1 MLVAN
6 GITKLF
12 ASRRDAMLVKFTSG
26 IDSNFY
32 QHIVPMGRVFLKDI
46 VSTNILS
53 LRDRQIF
60 IVITLPPKI
69 RNNQLFFCKS
79 QNVQ

>member
-1 MLVAN
+1 MLVEN

-32 QHIVPMGRVFLKDI
+32 QHIVPLGTSVFEGHCFYQYF
-46 VSTNILS
+46 VPTGQTNIH
-53 LRDRQIF
+53 RDQ
-60 IVITLPPKI
+60 TAL
-69 RNNQLFFCKS
+69 
-79 QNVQ
+79 QNTK